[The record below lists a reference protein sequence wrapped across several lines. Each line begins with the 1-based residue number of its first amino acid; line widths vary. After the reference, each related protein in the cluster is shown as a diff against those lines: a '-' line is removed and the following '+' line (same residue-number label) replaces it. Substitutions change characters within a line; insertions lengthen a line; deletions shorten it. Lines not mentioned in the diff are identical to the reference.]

1 MAYQR
6 LAFGLLKL
14 GAERHH
20 FDAQTQRGKKGLRKS
35 GVIAPGQ
42 QNTVA
47 FAQRPAAIKLRHR
60 PLYPQMKIAVQI
72 AADPQ
77 TPAPGHPGCGR
88 RCGSGPVF
96 RFWKSAEVL
105 FMCLS

>member
-20 FDAQTQRGKKGLRKS
+20 FDAQTQRGKRTSQKRGDCPS
-35 GVIAPGQ
+35 Q

-72 AADPQ
+72 APILKRQ
-77 TPAPGHPGCGR
+77 R
-88 RCGSGPVF
+88 RGIRAAGGAAAQARY

-105 FMCLS
+105 FMCVS

>member
-1 MAYQR
+1 MQR

-20 FDAQTQRGKKGLRKS
+20 FDAQTQRGKKDFAKS

-60 PLYPQMKIAVQI
+60 PARYVITKDKLITCA
-72 AADPQ
+72 
-77 TPAPGHPGCGR
+77 
-88 RCGSGPVF
+88 S
-96 RFWKSAEVL
+96 EVGIWDYQP
-105 FMCLS
+105 

>member
-1 MAYQR
+1 M
-6 LAFGLLKL
+6 
-14 GAERHH
+14 
-20 FDAQTQRGKKGLRKS
+20 
-35 GVIAPGQ
+35 IAPGQ

-72 AADPQ
+72 APILKRQ
-77 TPAPGHPGCGR
+77 R
-88 RCGSGPVF
+88 RGIGLGGAAQGF
-96 RFWKSAEVL
+96 GTEFWKSAEVL

>member
-1 MAYQR
+1 MPKPSA
-6 LAFGLLKL
+6 A
-14 GAERHH
+14 
-20 FDAQTQRGKKGLRKS
+20 KGLRKS
-35 GVIAPGQ
+35 GVIAPCQ

-72 AADPQ
+72 APILKRQ
-77 TPAPGHPGCGR
+77 R
-88 RCGSGPVF
+88 RGIRAAGGAAAQGPY

>member
-1 MAYQR
+1 M
-6 LAFGLLKL
+6 
-14 GAERHH
+14 
-20 FDAQTQRGKKGLRKS
+20 
-35 GVIAPGQ
+35 IAPGQ

-72 AADPQ
+72 APILKRQ
-77 TPAPGHPGCGR
+77 R
-88 RCGSGPVF
+88 RASGLRAALWLRAWY